1 MKKSDFIRVFLP
13 LFIIVGA
20 IFCLDNGV
28 VVHKLPDLQN
38 EPDSI
43 ILFHVISLFTFGAK
57 DFGEPEAGPWFLQM
71 LMFSFYFLA
80 PMVTIVA
87 MADILSLIRPMF
99 IKWVMWRKKYH
110 VVIGYGRI
118 GKSALEAINTVH
130 GKKSFVLVLDKLNDE
145 SENGFSILFEHNIFF
160 KKDVGNL
167 DDWSEFIT
175 KQCQGVYILTD
186 DELLN
191 LRIYHKVKT
200 LCHDQAVMYTRIRSM
215 ELSLKLDNSS
225 LVQKH
230 NFVNIHMATPDL
242 MFQTDAALKDLDTND
257 PIYNHFKGQRT
268 TFNTWLGYEYAA
280 MVFVGFGTFSE
291 YLLSRL
297 LSSNLVPDQ
306 TELIVLDP
314 KGQNN
319 WNGFLVDHPELQ
331 GLKVSFYNK
340 DIMVLEEVFQAK
352 AHLLKDQKCLCFFAT
367 NHEIENIQMAS
378 YIKRK
383 YATVF
388 DLHSVLRT
396 KHYDLMPT
404 ELLNDILGSGQYVV
418 VPTYS
423 WAKLDFELILLG

>member
-1 MKKSDFIRVFLP
+1 MKKSDFIRIFLP
-13 LFIIVGA
+13 VFIIIGA
-20 IFCLDNGV
+20 LFCLHNGV
-28 VVHKLPDLQN
+28 VVHKLPELQN

-57 DFGEPEAGPWFLQM
+57 DFGAPVSGPFGLQM
-71 LMFSFYFLA
+71 LMYSFYFLA
-80 PMVTIVA
+80 PLVTIIA

-110 VVIGYGRI
+110 VIIGYGRI
-118 GKSALEAINTVH
+118 GKSALEAINTIH
-130 GKKSFVLVLDKLNDE
+130 GKKSYVLVLDKINDE

-160 KKDVGNL
+160 KKDVANL
-167 DDWSEFIT
+167 EDWSSFIT
-175 KQCQGVYILTD
+175 KKCQGVYILTD

-200 LCHDQAVMYTRIRSM
+200 ICNEQAIMYTRIRSM

-242 MFQTDAALKDLDTND
+242 LFQPDQALKGLDAND
-257 PIYNHFKGQRT
+257 AIYTHFIEQRS
-268 TFNTWLGYEYAA
+268 TFNRFLNSSYDTL
-280 MVFVGFGTFSE
+280 VFVGFGTFSE
-291 YLLSRL
+291 YILSRL
-297 LSSNLVPDQ
+297 IKLGKITNA

-319 WNGFLVDHPELQ
+319 WNGFLVDHPELYRPT
-331 GLKVSFYNK
+331 VRFYPS
-340 DIMVLEEVFQAK
+340 DISVLEEAFKEQSSTRK
-352 AHLLKDQKCLCFFAT
+352 NCLCFYAT

-378 YIKRK
+378 FLKRK
-383 YATVF
+383 YAAQF
-388 DLHSVLRT
+388 DLDAVIRT
-396 KHYDLMPT
+396 KHYDLMPN
-404 ELLNDILGSGQYVV
+404 ELLNDMLGQNKFVI